1 MELQLL
7 AILDNDI
14 VRQGGAEN
22 ARLENAEQEYSAPNC
37 RTGKRETR
45 KREKNGLVMESR
57 SILN

>member
-14 VRQGGAEN
+14 ARQGGAEN

-37 RTGKRETR
+37 RTEKRETR
-45 KREKNGLVMESR
+45 KRENGLVMESR

>member
-14 VRQGGAEN
+14 ARQGDA
-22 ARLENAEQEYSAPNC
+22 ENAEQEYSAPNC
-37 RTGKRETR
+37 RTGKPETR
-45 KREKNGLVMESR
+45 KRENGLVMESR